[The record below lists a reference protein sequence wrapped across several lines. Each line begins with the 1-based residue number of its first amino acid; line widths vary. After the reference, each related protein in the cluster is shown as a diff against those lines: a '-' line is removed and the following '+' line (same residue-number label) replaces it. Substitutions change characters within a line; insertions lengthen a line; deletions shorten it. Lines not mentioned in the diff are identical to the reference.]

1 MGSRTGPPPS
11 GAGRL
16 LLIGDVRR
24 ALMDARSMD
33 RRVWEVRENI
43 LDGIDAAVR
52 QRFDAVAIVMD
63 GTSTQLG
70 SALKALRNS
79 TTARIILL
87 ARMHEE
93 PIARHLMSEIPGEG
107 RLADE
112 YVVCPACL
120 ASIASRAGVSLDT
133 PAPAQPFSSAGEP
146 AATKAPPPSSAELE
160 QRLRYLERLAT
171 TDDLTGLKNRR
182 YIWEFARQILDR
194 ARQTKGRV
202 TLLMFDIDDFKHYN
216 DVYGHLT
223 GDEILRQVAILM
235 RRCCRSHDVVGRIGG
250 DEFATIFW
258 DDPHRAVGER
268 PSEGREV
275 PRERR
280 SAAAEHPK
288 EAISVIKRFQQALGN
303 ADLHL
308 LGSGGE
314 GVLTIS
320 GGLASFPRDGSTVE
334 QLFER
339 ADQALLDAKRSGKN
353 RIYLV
358 GEPQSD
364 IANLE

>member
-1 MGSRTGPPPS
+1 
-11 GAGRL
+11 
-16 LLIGDVRR
+16 
-24 ALMDARSMD
+24 MD
-33 RRVWEVRENI
+33 RRVCEVRENI

-52 QRFDAVAIVMD
+52 QRFEAVAIVME
-63 GTSTQLG
+63 GTSSQLG
-70 SALKALRNS
+70 SALKALRRS

-87 ARMHEE
+87 ARMCEE
-93 PIARHLMSEIPGEG
+93 PIARRLMSESPGAV
-107 RLADE
+107 RLADG
-112 YVVCPACL
+112 YVVCPTCL
-120 ASIASRAGVSLDT
+120 ASLALHAGVQT
-133 PAPAQPFSSAGEP
+133 EAPV
-146 AATKAPPPSSAELE
+146 PPPSSQPGSQASEPQSQPPRE
-160 QRLRYLERLAT
+160 WEERLRYLEQLAT

-182 YIWEFARQILDR
+182 YLWEFARQILDR
-194 ARQTKGRV
+194 ARRTSGRV
-202 TLLMFDIDDFKHYN
+202 TLLVFDIDNFKHYN

-223 GDEILRQVAILM
+223 GDEILRQVAVLM
-235 RRCCRSHDVVGRIGG
+235 RRCCRPHDVVGRIGG

-258 DDPHRAVGER
+258 DDPHLAAAER
-268 PSEGREV
+268 SPDGPEM
-275 PRERR
+275 PHERR
-280 SAAAEHPK
+280 SAAAERPP
-288 EAISVIKRFQQALGN
+288 EAISVVKRFQQALGN
-303 ADLHL
+303 TDLHL
-308 LGSGGE
+308 LGPGGE